1 MTIKWDATNDQRLLL
16 AILAVT
22 QKVDYKAIA
31 TYFGQDVTSKAISE
45 RISKL
50 RKQVGSSVS
59 TSNGAN
65 GSALPKKRAAPAST
79 KGVGKGGSPKR
90 SKNVKDKEE
99 EEEEEEILADADE
112 TPEAEE
118 VKTEPTI
125 SATRPRRGSTK
136 VNYAELIGLEV
147 ESDEELVTDD
157 EGVGE
162 EMGGSVKQEVEEEEY
177 EEEDEKEDGNE
188 FVNGGD
194 YMADPQ

>member
-118 VKTEPTI
+118 VKTEPTMFDKPYESLTKRFVLI
-125 SATRPRRGSTK
+125 IRKAPLPVRGVGRRRSTMLNLLVLRLSRMRNLLRMTK
-136 VNYAELIGLEV
+136 VLERRW
-147 ESDEELVTDD
+147 
-157 EGVGE
+157 
-162 EMGGSVKQEVEEEEY
+162 
-177 EEEDEKEDGNE
+177 EDR
-188 FVNGGD
+188 
-194 YMADPQ
+194 